1 MFFYI
6 KKLITLIFIA
16 IFLNNCSNPLN
27 YFDDEE
33 EEVLQ
38 GKRYDILTFED
49 KLEVDSESAQI
60 SVLLG
65 LIEKNSSWNQLGRT
79 PNNSSGNLFLRDN
92 LQPLWD
98 ARVGEGDDGYS
109 ILFSNL
115 VSEGGKVFSL
125 DSEGIIFSV
134 DLATGQK
141 LWKKK
146 VVPKEESINSNI
158 DGGIALTN
166 GILIVSTSYG
176 EMIALRAEDGSIFWK
191 VFLGIPAQ
199 GSPAI
204 IENSIFQMTVNN
216 SLIVIDLQNG
226 NELWRYAGSYEP
238 AILNGAS
245 SPAVDDNIVVFPSN
259 SGELIA
265 FNKNLGSIVWTT
277 ELSIIGSGS
286 IDKDLNDI
294 DSGPVIDNNLIFAGT
309 VKGRFG
315 ALDYQTG
322 LVIWDI
328 PLKTTHNPVISGNSL
343 FVLSEDDVLVNIVRD
358 TGGVRWMK
366 DLKKAN
372 EFEESSFFSSFKSDK
387 TRCNGPILA
396 ANKLWISCLDGSI
409 YSIDVNDGSIAN
421 IFKIS
426 SPIIFPPIVVEGVI
440 MFYTKNARIYAYR

>member
-60 SVLLG
+60 SVVLG
-65 LIEKNSSWNQLGRT
+65 PIEKNSSWNQLGRT

-158 DGGIALTN
+158 DGGIALEN

-176 EMIALRAEDGSIFWK
+176 EMIALRAEDGSILWK

-204 IENSIFQMTVNN
+204 IENNIFQMTVNN
-216 SLIVIDLQNG
+216 SLIVIDLENG

-265 FNKNLGSIVWTT
+265 FNKNLGSIVW
-277 ELSIIGSGS
+277 
-286 IDKDLNDI
+286 K
-294 DSGPVIDNNLIFAGT
+294 
-309 VKGRFG
+309 
-315 ALDYQTG
+315 TG

-343 FVLSEDDVLVNIVRD
+343 FVLTEDDVLVNIVRD

-372 EFEESSFFSSFKSDK
+372 EFEESSLFSSFKSDK

-409 YSIDVNDGSIAN
+409 YSIEVNDGSIAN

>member
-6 KKLITLIFIA
+6 KRLITLIFIV

-27 YFDDEE
+27 YFDEE
-33 EEVLQ
+33 EEEILQ

-49 KLEVDSESAQI
+49 KLEVDSESAQV
-60 SVLLG
+60 SVVLG
-65 LIEKNSSWNQLGRT
+65 PIEKNSSWNQLGRT
-79 PNNSSGNLFLRDN
+79 PNNSSGNLFLSDN

-98 ARVGEGDDGYS
+98 ARVGEGDDDYS
-109 ILFSNL
+109 KLFSNL

-125 DSEGIIFSV
+125 DSEGIIFSL
-134 DLATGQK
+134 DLATGQI

-158 DGGIALTN
+158 DGGIALAN

-176 EMIALRAEDGSIFWK
+176 EMIALRVEDGSILWK

-216 SLIVIDLQNG
+216 ILIVIDLENG

-265 FNKNLGSIVWTT
+265 FNKNLGSMVWTT

-309 VKGRFG
+309 VRGRFV

-366 DLKKAN
+366 DLKKTN
-372 EFEESSFFSSFKSDK
+372 EFEESSLFSLFKSEK
-387 TRCNGPILA
+387 TYCNGPILA
-396 ANKLWISCLDGSI
+396 ANKLWMSCLDGSI

-426 SPIIFPPIVVEGVI
+426 SPIIFPPVVVEGFI
-440 MFYTKNARIYAYR
+440 LFYTKNARIYAYR

>member
-27 YFDDEE
+27 YFGEKEE
-33 EEVLQ
+33 EILQ

-60 SVLLG
+60 SVVLG
-65 LIEKNSSWNQLGRT
+65 PIEKNSSWNQLGRT
-79 PNNSSGNLFLRDN
+79 PNNSSGNLFLREN
-92 LQPLWD
+92 LQPHWD

-158 DGGIALTN
+158 DGGIALAN

-176 EMIALRAEDGSIFWK
+176 EMIALRVEDGSILWK

-204 IENSIFQMTVNN
+204 IENNIFQMTVNN
-216 SLIVIDLQNG
+216 SLIVIDLENG

-277 ELSIIGSGS
+277 ELSTIGSGS

-309 VKGRFG
+309 VRGRFG

-366 DLKKAN
+366 DFKKTTKSK
-372 EFEESSFFSSFKSDK
+372 EFSWFSSFTSDK
-387 TRCNGPILA
+387 TYCNGPILA

-409 YSIDVNDGSIAN
+409 YSIDVNDGSIVN